1 MAKLSKRKIQE
12 RILKSIIKDLTNKD
26 FAIETL
32 SILKDNQ
39 STSATVGL
47 TLHLIL
53 WQIKENKVPNTTSF
67 EQFVLTS
74 CASAKI
80 SIYEI
85 FPDDDDD
92 DGYPIQFALFVKC
105 VDKSP

>member
-12 RILKSIIKDLTNKD
+12 RILKSKIKDLTNKD

-53 WQIKENKVPNTTSF
+53 WQIK
-67 EQFVLTS
+67 
-74 CASAKI
+74 
-80 SIYEI
+80 
-85 FPDDDDD
+85 
-92 DGYPIQFALFVKC
+92 
-105 VDKSP
+105 

>member
-12 RILKSIIKDLTNKD
+12 RILKSKIKDLTNKD

-53 WQIKENKVPNTTSF
+53 WQIKENKVPKTTSF
-67 EQFVLTS
+67 EQFVLTTLHGS
-74 CASAKI
+74 HGGSYLMTLCCTLTSF
-80 SIYEI
+80 SDLGNTVFLSE
-85 FPDDDDD
+85 
-92 DGYPIQFALFVKC
+92 QRT
-105 VDKSP
+105 